1 MKNAPKGQKQKV
13 EPGWVTPLNA
23 QPSQKANK
31 KVEAKVANQV
41 RKSKRRDGRA
51 QRKDVAYPE
60 L

>member
-31 KVEAKVANQV
+31 KVEAKVVEPSPKEQEK
-41 RKSKRRDGRA
+41 RWESSKKRRSL
-51 QRKDVAYPE
+51 P
-60 L
+60 